1 MARTFKNVSPFGEL
15 LFRSR
20 AVEVGG
26 TVDVDDETAERLLE
40 QPLNWSEVVEESAPK
55 KAPAK
60 SE

>member
-20 AVEVGG
+20 AVEVDG
-26 TVDVDDETAERLLE
+26 TVEVDDETAERLLE

-55 KAPAK
+55 KAPSK